1 MASEVQ
7 IGKMALSFVGDEF
20 DITDLD
26 EETVVAEQVNLHFVD
41 TRNEM
46 LRRYPWRFAKKYTS
60 PATLTGTVPGNWD
73 YMYTYITD
81 AIWIRGIVDPL
92 KGKVPIKF
100 EIARNSVNVKVIL
113 TDQDTAEFFYTQR
126 VTNPAD
132 FDPEFV
138 IAFSYALSA
147 RMAMSLTGDGGI
159 AQSLDLLARQ
169 KAMEAQVTDGNE
181 GVEQEKPEASWI
193 TARD

>member
-81 AIWIRGIVDPL
+81 AVWIRGVVDPL
-92 KGKVPIKF
+92 EGTVPIKF
-100 EIARNSVNVKVIL
+100 EVARNAVDVKVIL
-113 TDQDTAEFFYTQR
+113 TNQDSAEFFYTQR
-126 VTNPAD
+126 VTNPTD

-138 IAFSYALSA
+138 IAFSYALSS

-159 AQSLDLLARQ
+159 AQSLDALARQ
-169 KAMEAQVTDGNE
+169 KAMEAQITDGNE
-181 GVEQEKPEASWI
+181 GVEEDKPEASWI